1 MENISGKLLVSDE
14 IYNKLLE
21 KIMAGYWSAG
31 ERLPSEKQL
40 CEMFSASRV
49 SVRAALQRLQANGL
63 ILTRQGLGSIIQEPH
78 NDVKLLPFTQSD
90 MSQQSFE
97 EFAEFRAMLEFK
109 AVDLIAARHDPAALQ
124 QIWQALLDFEK
135 YGPLSQKD
143 LDFYDYQ
150 FHMTAIAN
158 CGNEFIIQAM
168 NTFKDAF
175 YHYVEEVHH
184 LAPQPYSYLASSH
197 RAMVEALEQRRSDV
211 WKKLILED
219 MVVYQKLCF
228 KGSREHAGE
237 TAK

>member
-1 MENISGKLLVSDE
+1 METISGKLLVSDE

-90 MSQQSFE
+90 MPQQSFE

-109 AVDLIAARHDPAALQ
+109 AVDLIAARHDPAALR

-135 YGPLSQKD
+135 YGPQSQKD
-143 LDFYDYQ
+143 
-150 FHMTAIAN
+150 
-158 CGNEFIIQAM
+158 GNEFIIQ
-168 NTFKDAF
+168 TIDTYKDVF

>member
-1 MENISGKLLVSDE
+1 MEYISGKLLVSDE

-78 NDVKLLPFTQSD
+78 NNMKLLPFTQSD
-90 MSQQSFE
+90 ISQQSFE
-97 EFAEFRAMLEFK
+97 QFAEFRAMLEFK
-109 AVDLIAARHDPAALQ
+109 AVDLIAARNDPAALQ
-124 QIWQALLDFEK
+124 QIRQALLDFEK
-135 YGPLSQKD
+135 YGPESQKD

-150 FHMTAIAN
+150 FHMTAIAS
-158 CGNEFIIQAM
+158 CENEFIIQTM

-184 LAPQPYSYLASSH
+184 LAPQPYSYLVSSH
-197 RAMVEALEQRRSDV
+197 RAMVEALERRRPDI

-228 KGSREHAGE
+228 KGGREHAGE
-237 TAK
+237 TTE

>member
-109 AVDLIAARHDPAALQ
+109 AVDLIVARHDPAALR

-135 YGPLSQKD
+135 YGPQGQKE

-197 RAMVEALEQRRSDV
+197 RAMAEALEQRRSDV

-228 KGSREHAGE
+228 KGSREHPGE